1 MFFERLYLKGKGYI
15 SFLLEGGRAAEA
27 FQSTLTGRFG
37 MGMVR
42 MGAEVTQNSPYLWCE
57 TITM

>member
-27 FQSTLTGRFG
+27 FQSTLTGRFWDG
-37 MGMVR
+37 YGEDGCGGDPKFALSV
-42 MGAEVTQNSPYLWCE
+42 V
-57 TITM
+57 